1 MRGCPRSRR
10 LAAIEI
16 RVEVT
21 CDAPICG
28 AKRVSPSPSHEPCPH
43 SPGVCRLGLWKA
55 VQPALSWRVVR
66 DATPPPPASF
76 VWIDEIREM
85 FDEIFESRNFLKKN
99 LKAF

>member
-1 MRGCPRSRR
+1 M
-10 LAAIEI
+10 
-16 RVEVT
+16 EVT

-28 AKRVSPSPSHEPCPH
+28 AKRVSSSPSHEPCPH
-43 SPGVCRLGLWKA
+43 SPGLQTGPVEGR
-55 VQPALSWRVVR
+55 PASPVLEGCEGRH
-66 DATPPPPASF
+66 APPPASF